1 MYLIT
6 PRKDVNISLLS
17 QLKNETSNL
26 AYYQFLLHKEKMKP
40 TIDKTGFG
48 YLQIEGSKIKHDI
61 VIRMSG
67 EIKKRKKKLSKAVY
81 GTSHMI
87 SLEEAKYLYQDGA
100 ERLIIGSGQYGLVE
114 LSQEAVDYFKKK
126 KCGVDLQPTPEAVES
141 WNKAKGNIIGLFHV
155 TC

>member
-1 MYLIT
+1 M
-6 PRKDVNISLLS
+6 RAD
-17 QLKNETSNL
+17 E
-26 AYYQFLLHKEKMKP
+26 MKP
-40 TIDKTGFG
+40 TINDTGFG
-48 YLQIEGSKIKHDI
+48 YITIKGSKIKHDI
-61 VIRMSG
+61 VIRLSG